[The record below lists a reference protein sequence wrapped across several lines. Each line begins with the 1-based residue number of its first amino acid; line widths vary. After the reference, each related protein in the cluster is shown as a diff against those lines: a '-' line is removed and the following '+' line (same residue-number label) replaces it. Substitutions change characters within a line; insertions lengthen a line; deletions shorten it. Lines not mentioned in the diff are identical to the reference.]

1 MINYVAQQGQALQDL
16 HGKYSGRVFI
26 LGNGPSLLKQNLSSL
41 DKENTWMCNNWIAWD
56 KHEELF
62 GPTHYTVSYQVFMEW
77 VDTFAGTPPVWKERF
92 LHYIIDPM
100 DLIEVSGW
108 VHVQV
113 DNLDSSPA
121 LTEPLLTLQHG
132 GSTPHINAQ
141 LAAWMGYTEIYMLGC
156 EQTDGY
162 VYDPEANRQANK
174 SAGFYIR
181 QKQQLFEDL
190 AGQLYNQGVNLRDCT
205 PDGALNEVLGYVP
218 LEEVL
223 G

>member
-1 MINYVAQQGQALQDL
+1 MINYIAQQGQALQDL

-26 LGNGPSLLKQNLSSL
+26 LGNGPSLLGHDLNCLF
-41 DKENTWMCNNWIAWD
+41 KEPTWACNNWFSWMNAFVI
-56 KHEELF
+56 E
-62 GPTHYTVSYQVFMEW
+62 HYTVSYQVFTGM
-77 VDTFAGTPPVWKERF
+77 VSDPFNRPPSNHIRGEQF

-113 DNLDSSPA
+113 DNLDSPPA
-121 LTEPLLTLQHG
+121 FTEPLLTLQHG